1 MSNVVE
7 RLREA
12 ALPARTTERVLCDE
26 AADEIERLRAKE
38 ARLREAL
45 QHAVEELEFWGAY
58 ASDYFKEKHGFDET
72 IEKLSTALA
81 EKEKK

>member
-1 MSNVVE
+1 MVDIVCW
-7 RLREA
+7 LRTVA
-12 ALPARTTERVLCDE
+12 DDWRCDE
-26 AADEIERLRAKE
+26 AADEIERLRAE
-38 ARLREAL
+38 NARLRGAL